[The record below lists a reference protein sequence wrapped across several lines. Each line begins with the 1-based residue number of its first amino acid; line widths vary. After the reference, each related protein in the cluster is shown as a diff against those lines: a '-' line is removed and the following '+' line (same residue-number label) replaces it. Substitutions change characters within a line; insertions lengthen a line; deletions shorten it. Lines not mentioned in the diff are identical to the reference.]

1 MGDQLRGDEKNIPEF
16 SSVEEVIEGEY
27 EEQQEQE
34 QEQEEEA
41 ESQVEE
47 EMEGEEF
54 EGRVIGL
61 VDDEEEDESQVN
73 EDMEGEYKEQEQEQ
87 LEDESESQVEED
99 MEEEDKEQSQEEDDE
114 SQAPVAANEGSS
126 NVLKGIKSHIR
137 STMHGTSTRLL
148 LDHFGVIDDGT
159 QKKTQKS

>member
-1 MGDQLRGDEKNIPEF
+1 MGDFVMACWHSLTGSLVAVVALTLITCTEAAPIGLVDLDSITKALLQPSSEIYYHVYLDQLRGEEKNIPEF

-34 QEQEEEA
+34 QEKEED

-47 EMEGEEF
+47 ELDGEEF

-73 EDMEGEYKEQEQEQ
+73 E
-87 LEDESESQVEED
+87 
-99 MEEEDKEQSQEEDDE
+99 
-114 SQAPVAANEGSS
+114 
-126 NVLKGIKSHIR
+126 
-137 STMHGTSTRLL
+137 
-148 LDHFGVIDDGT
+148 
-159 QKKTQKS
+159 